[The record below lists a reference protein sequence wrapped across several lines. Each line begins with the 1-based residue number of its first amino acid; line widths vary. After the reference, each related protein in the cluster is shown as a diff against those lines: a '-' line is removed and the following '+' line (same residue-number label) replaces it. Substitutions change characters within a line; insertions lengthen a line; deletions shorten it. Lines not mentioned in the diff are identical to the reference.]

1 MARVWTATAAG
12 LLAASLAA
20 CVSAPSDAPAWFNE
34 RNAAEAGTYPSL
46 RDVPSDT
53 IANTNAAHWR
63 ALEQDVAEAGAAMRA
78 HPRAEP
84 ASSEQDPAA
93 FVDAAR
99 RDLEAA
105 RDAHPQ

>member
-1 MARVWTATAAG
+1 MAAG

-20 CVSAPSDAPAWFNE
+20 CVSTPPDAPAWFNE
-34 RNAAEAGTYPSL
+34 RNAAEAGSYPSL
-46 RDVPSDT
+46 REVPNDT
-53 IANTNAAHWR
+53 IANTNAEHW
-63 ALEQDVAEAGAAMRA
+63 AAVEQDVTEAGAAMRA
-78 HPRAEP
+78 NPRAEP
-84 ASSEQDPAA
+84 ASPAQDPAA

>member
-1 MARVWTATAAG
+1 MARGRKAMAAG

-20 CVSAPSDAPAWFNE
+20 CTSAPSDAPGWFSE
-34 RNAAEAGTYPSL
+34 RDAAEAGTYPSL
-46 RDVPSDT
+46 RDVPRST
-53 IANTNAAHWR
+53 IANTNAAHWSAVER
-63 ALEQDVAEAGAAMRA
+63 DVTAAGEAMRA
-78 HPRAEP
+78 NPRAEP
-84 ASSEQDPAA
+84 ATPDQDPAA